1 MFLVRVVVC
10 VAVSVAVCVAMCVAV
25 HVAVCVVLLHCSLR
39 CYSWVCKKE
48 PYNSDKEPYMCNS
61 TTHNARGGGADEGA
75 AAVKMLNRQLTTKL
89 RENEDDF

>member
-1 MFLVRVVVC
+1 
-10 VAVSVAVCVAMCVAV
+10 
-25 HVAVCVVLLHCSLR
+25 
-39 CYSWVCKKE
+39 
-48 PYNSDKEPYMCNS
+48 MCNS

>member
-1 MFLVRVVVC
+1 MLQCLWQC
-10 VAVSVAVCVAMCVAV
+10 VLQCVLQYMLQCVLCCCTAVSGAV
-25 HVAVCVVLLHCSLR
+25 HGCV
-39 CYSWVCKKE
+39 KKE